1 MMISLFAAWIPEFNA
16 STMPQ
21 PLEAMSERA
30 DHS

>member
-21 PLEAMSERA
+21 PLEASERIA